1 MITGEPTPVRD
12 ERVRGK
18 DRVRQGK
25 PSDSVQR

>member
-18 DRVRQGK
+18 DRVGQGK
-25 PSDSVQR
+25 PCDSVQR